1 LIASSNNLLFRLDT
15 TEPQTPSRENSQHTA
30 ESSNTDSSSFAQTG
44 QDSSPQKAPDSPE
57 MENLKRKLSST
68 RRPETTSRSLLPELN
83 QYKQNN
89 VALQKQIES
98 LMAKLN
104 ESKQSERAL
113 RTSLDEM
120 TQRSNEWQE
129 KSEQASKAEKSIQAL
144 QNTIN
149 HLENR
154 LEIANIER
162 LDAEEQLFLTQAQK
176 SPFDFHLSGLQVP
189 SGANNHPVKVS

>member
-1 LIASSNNLLFRLDT
+1 LFLLDT
-15 TEPQTPSRENSQHTA
+15 TEPQTPNRELTQQQV
-30 ESSNTDSSSFAQTG
+30 EDSSSSKSALDK
-44 QDSSPQKAPDSPE
+44 QDSSPQRARDSPD

-68 RRPETTSRSLLPELN
+68 RRPETASRNLLPELN

-113 RTSLDEM
+113 RTSLDDM
-120 TQRSNEWQE
+120 TEKCNEWQM
-129 KSEQASKAEKSIQAL
+129 KAEEAGKAVKSAQAL
-144 QNTIN
+144 QNTID
-149 HLENR
+149 HLESR

-162 LDAEEQLFLTQAQK
+162 LDAEEQLFNVQSQK
-176 SPFDFHLSGLQVP
+176 SPFDTDSKVQALSPGDQD
-189 SGANNHPVKVS
+189 KVC